1 MVIENSANTLKPLNC
16 MLKTDEL
23 NSMQIIS
30 LKLFKNQNKIRIYT
44 RNAQ

>member
-1 MVIENSANTLKPLNC
+1 MVIENSANPLNC